1 MEMPAYQE
9 VLLGLIPIDKA
20 QLTVCC
26 NNKEVEVS
34 KCSLLSACG
43 FHAKLTGF
51 RLKLGRR
58 DISFEVILMPASAVR
73 ISKSGKFTYGCC

>member
-9 VLLGLIPIDKA
+9 VLLKLIPIDKA
-20 QLTVCC
+20 QLTVGC
-26 NNKEVEVS
+26 NNKGVEMS

-51 RLKLGRR
+51 RL
-58 DISFEVILMPASAVR
+58 
-73 ISKSGKFTYGCC
+73 